1 MKESVRCCMTSC
13 WKSVRPM
20 AGPSHLTE
28 CMPLHIHL
36 MADGQLEAP
45 FLAAKGD
52 RAWKNKRMVKA
63 CAIPV
68 LQVMEVLLG
77 DEHTFDC
84 WVSYQLPN
92 GKVTAIKP
100 KLVAGLTPG
109 AAWCVGISAAG
120 CQCQILSSPDQGIV
134 WNPGRDAEILEH

>member
-1 MKESVRCCMTSC
+1 
-13 WKSVRPM
+13 
-20 AGPSHLTE
+20 
-28 CMPLHIHL
+28 MPLHL
-36 MADGQLEAP
+36 PPDGRRAAGKRP

-63 CAIPV
+63 LRDTRS

-84 WVSYQLPN
+84 WVSYKLPN

-109 AAWCVGISAAG
+109 AAWCWGISSAG
-120 CQCQILSSPDQGIV
+120 MPMPDTEAI
-134 WNPGRDAEILEH
+134 PD